1 MFLSGLVALGG
12 ALLFP
17 DALVRLSVLS
27 YEGIAQLVPAVVGGL
42 LWRRMTV
49 QGALAGLVVGELIV
63 VPLALSGHDPLL
75 GVNVGLIG
83 LVANVLVNVVVSR
96 ATAPE
101 DAAPNQ
107 RFQRSPGS
115 LTPSSSQV

>member
-1 MFLSGLVALGG
+1 
-12 ALLFP
+12 
-17 DALVRLSVLS
+17 
-27 YEGIAQLVPAVVGGL
+27 
-42 LWRRMTV
+42 MTV
-49 QGALAGLVVGELIV
+49 QGALAGLIVGEAIV

-83 LVANVLVNVVVSR
+83 LVANALVNVVVSR
-96 ATAPE
+96 ATAVPPPASE
-101 DAAPNQ
+101 